1 MTSLPQINGGNSR
14 IQSYRDLIVWQKAR
28 KLAAASYALA
38 RVLPPDE
45 RFGMKPQMQR
55 AAISVPSN
63 IAEGHGRF
71 GRGDFTRHLSVA
83 RGSLMELEN
92 LLEIG
97 VDVGYYDAESIREPL
112 AIADEVGRMIFVLVK
127 KLGSRQMLPRTR
139 T

>member
-1 MTSLPQINGGNSR
+1 MTTTQFSDIGNSR

-28 KLAAASYALA
+28 QLAATSYVLA
-38 RVLPPDE
+38 RQLPKE
-45 RFGMKPQMQR
+45 EQFGMKPQMQR
-55 AAISVPSN
+55 AAISIPSN

-71 GRGDFTRHLSVA
+71 GKGDFTRHLSFS

-97 VDVGYYDAESIREPL
+97 ADIGYFDLAAIQAPL
-112 AIADEVGRMIFVLVK
+112 SLGDEISRMIWALAK
-127 KLGSRQMLPRTR
+127 KLGSRQILPRSR

>member
-1 MTSLPQINGGNSR
+1 MTSSARHNGSNSR

-38 RVLPPDE
+38 RLLPPDE

-55 AAISVPSN
+55 AAISIPSN

-71 GRGDFTRHLSVA
+71 GKGDFSRHLSVA
-83 RGSLMELEN
+83 RGSLMEVEN

-97 VDVGYYDAESIREPL
+97 VDLGYFDAGSIREPL
-112 AIADEVGRMIFVLVK
+112 ANADEIGRMIFALAK
-127 KLGSRQMLPRTR
+127 KLGCRQMLPPTR
-139 T
+139 S

>member
-1 MTSLPQINGGNSR
+1 MTSSPQHNRNSR
-14 IQSYRDLIVWQKAR
+14 IQSYRDPIVWQKAR

-45 RFGMKPQMQR
+45 WSGMKPQMQR

-71 GRGDFTRHLSVA
+71 GRGDFTRHLSFA

-97 VDVGYYDAESIREPL
+97 VDLDYFDAESILEPL
-112 AIADEVGRMIFVLVK
+112 AIADEVGRMIFGLVK
-127 KLGSRQMLPRTR
+127 KLGSRQMLPRTP
-139 T
+139 